1 MNIIGIIPARGG
13 SKSIK
18 NKNIIP
24 FCGKPLINWSIDVL
38 KCSVINSIYVST
50 DNNEIANVARANR
63 AEIISRPDEIAGDT
77 ATTESAL
84 IHALSVIQ
92 TPIDYVVL
100 LQATSPVRTKEDIM
114 QSVALIQEEQS
125 DSLFSA
131 TQLTDACIW
140 NDTNSITYNYKNR
153 GRRQD
158 RKPLYL
164 ENGSIYIF
172 RPEILKVH
180 QNRLGGKISK
190 YFMPMWKSFEIDEP
204 EDIELCETFMKR
216 IKGE

>member
-1 MNIIGIIPARGG
+1 MNIVGIIPARGG

-18 NKNIIP
+18 NKNIIS
-24 FCGKPLINWSIDVL
+24 FCGKPLINWSIDAL
-38 KCSVINSIYVST
+38 KCNVINSIYVTT
-50 DNNEIANVARANR
+50 DDWDIAN
-63 AEIISRPDEIAGDT
+63 IAGGNGAKIILRPKELATDT

-84 IHALSVIQ
+84 FHALSVIPE
-92 TPIDYVVL
+92 PIDYVVF

-114 QSVALIQEEQS
+114 KSVALIQEEQS

-140 NDTNSITYNYKNR
+140 DDDNSITYNYKNR

-172 RPEILKVH
+172 RPEILKIY

>member
-1 MNIIGIIPARGG
+1 MNIVGIIPARGG

-38 KCSVINSIYVST
+38 KCSAINSIYVST
-50 DNNEIANVARANR
+50 DNNEIANVARANS

-84 IHALSVIQ
+84 LHALSVIQ

-140 NDTNSITYNYKNR
+140 DDTNSITYNYKNR

-172 RPEILKVH
+172 RPEILKVY